1 MKVQTNEIGELYL
14 LIWAYTAG
22 IKSIEKPLRRIHIV
36 RTAGWGSAKIVLNN
50 LGYVVTMVSY
60 CVHGGVEP
68 YSLSNVIYESLLC
81 TMISHNPVLVFTE
94 DELCSCHSF
103 FYVRSHDR

>member
-36 RTAGWGSAKIVLNN
+36 RMAGWGSAKIVP
-50 LGYVVTMVSY
+50 TK
-60 CVHGGVEP
+60 
-68 YSLSNVIYESLLC
+68 YSGTFLAQRRQTTKSQGKYFPASPFCARYYDL
-81 TMISHNPVLVFTE
+81 
-94 DELCSCHSF
+94 
-103 FYVRSHDR
+103 

>member
-50 LGYVVTMVSY
+50 LGYVVTMVSF
-60 CVHGGVEP
+60 CVHGGGALFFVER
-68 YSLSNVIYESLLC
+68 NI
-81 TMISHNPVLVFTE
+81 
-94 DELCSCHSF
+94 
-103 FYVRSHDR
+103 